1 MPLQTPFRAQG
12 CALCLLAL
20 TAVAAPAQPATNR
33 LFATRAASAFV
44 RAQKQFADHPGE
56 AAAAWQLGRASYD
69 WAEFAT
75 NTAQRAAVAQ
85 TGIAACRQL
94 LARDPK
100 SAPGH
105 YYLAM
110 DFGQL
115 AEAEAPSMAAYKLV
129 REIEHEFKTAAE
141 LDEKFDFA
149 GPPRCLGLLYR
160 DAPIWPLSIGS
171 KHKARE
177 WLDRAAALAP
187 DFPENPLN
195 LAESHVRWHQPVEAE
210 KALIKL
216 EALWPAA
223 RTNLTGEIWEPSWED
238 WAARRAAVKADFQK
252 AFKRAPELPSSFSSV
267 QK

>member
-1 MPLQTPFRAQG
+1 MALQTPIRAQG
-12 CALCLLAL
+12 FAFFLLA
-20 TAVAAPAQPATNR
+20 VVSAAGQPATHR
-33 LFATRAASAFV
+33 IFAVRAEQSFV
-44 RAQKQFADHPGE
+44 RAQKQFAGQPGD

-115 AEAEAPSMAAYKLV
+115 AEAEAPSIAAYKLV
-129 REIEHEFKTAAE
+129 KEIEREFKAAADLE
-141 LDEKFDFA
+141 ENYDFA

-160 DAPIWPLSIGS
+160 DAPGWPGSIGS

-187 DFPENPLN
+187 SFPENHLN
-195 LAESHVRWHQPVEAE
+195 LAEAHVRWHQAAEAE
-210 KALIKL
+210 KALKKL
-216 EALWPAA
+216 AAVWPAT
-223 RTNLTGEIWEPSWED
+223 RTNLVGEIWEPSWAD
-238 WAARRAAVKADFQK
+238 WTARRQAVKADFQK
-252 AFKRAPELPSSFSSV
+252 AFKLAPDL
-267 QK
+267 

>member
-1 MPLQTPFRAQG
+1 MPLLTPFRAQG
-12 CALCLLAL
+12 CALFLLAL
-20 TAVAAPAQPATNR
+20 AAFPAQPATNR
-33 LFATRAASAFV
+33 IFAARAEQAFA

-85 TGIAACRQL
+85 TGIAACRHL
-94 LARDPK
+94 LAREPK
-100 SAPGH
+100 SAPAH

-115 AEAEAPSMAAYKLV
+115 AEAEAPSIAAYKLV
-129 REIEHEFKTAAE
+129 KEIEREFKAAAD
-141 LDEKFDFA
+141 LDEKYDFA

-160 DAPIWPLSIGS
+160 DAPVWPISIGS

-187 DFPENPLN
+187 DFPENQLN
-195 LAESHVRWHQPVEAE
+195 LAEAHVRWRQPAEAA
-210 KALIKL
+210 KALKKL
-216 EALWPAA
+216 EAVWPAA
-223 RTNLTGEIWEPSWED
+223 RTNLVGEIWEPSWDD
-238 WAARRAAVKADFQK
+238 WTARRAAVKADFQK
-252 AFKRAPELPSSFSSV
+252 TFKRAPELP
-267 QK
+267 